1 MSYGILKNC
10 RSNYY
15 FKNFV
20 DKFKIEIEI
29 FYDNIR
35 LIIFFIFVLLYLA
48 STIGRNLAYFRSIQ
62 QPRLK
67 DLGFEIIPELS
78 NNLKFISEVI
88 NITNLVIGVL
98 VTFSPLFINPMKN
111 SLSLILIAIRLITI
125 LGIGHLI
132 RICMYLST
140 SLPSPA
146 DHCQPGS
153 DSYHPPT
160 SLTTVFTRF
169 SSFKDLNCGDLIFSG
184 HMFQSIS
191 FTIVSCI
198 YSYKIFNILASKII
212 SILQILLSLLQSY
225 FIIAARNHYTVDI
238 VVAIYVSATLWYISF
253 IKFPVDE
260 EMKIV
265 DMKKRQ
271 HVTNSIQDDFPL

>member
-1 MSYGILKNC
+1 MSIFTRC
-10 RSNYY
+10 RSNY
-15 FKNFV
+15 FIKNFI
-20 DKFKIEIEI
+20 DKFKIEIDI

-35 LIIFFIFVLLYLA
+35 LIIFFIFVLLYIA
-48 STIGRNLAYFRSIQ
+48 STIGRNLAYYRSIQ

-67 DLGFEIIPELS
+67 DLGFEIIPELP

-98 VTFSPLFINPMKN
+98 ITFSPLYFKPMKN
-111 SLSLILIAIRLITI
+111 SLSLILIAIRLMTI

-132 RICMYLST
+132 RIFMYLST

-153 DSYHPPT
+153 DNYNPPT
-160 SLTTVFTRF
+160 SLVKVFTRF

-191 FTIVSCI
+191 FTTVSCV
-198 YSYKIFNILASKII
+198 YSYRIFKILFSKII
-212 SILQILLSLLQSY
+212 SIIQILLSLLQSY
-225 FIIAARNHYTVDI
+225 FIIAARNHYSIDI
-238 VVAIYVSATLWYISF
+238 IVAIYVSATLWYISF

-271 HVTNSIQDDFPL
+271 QVTNSIQDDFPL